1 MLFQSLG
8 IHMNMDLKIITG
20 SGQCYVQ
27 AVHQDE
33 HAVGVLKKK
42 LFVNELKARKN
53 ASLLKH
59 LCSFW
64 YQNDSAIW
72 NVTHGEVNETYH
84 RVIPK

>member
-8 IHMNMDLKIITG
+8 IYMNMDLKIITG

-42 LFVNELKARKN
+42 HFLWTNWRQEKMQVF
-53 ASLLKH
+53 
-59 LCSFW
+59 
-64 YQNDSAIW
+64 
-72 NVTHGEVNETYH
+72 
-84 RVIPK
+84 